1 MEFFLMSLE
10 SRFAHFSVR
19 RPGII
24 LAAVALFIA
33 ACVAV
38 IVTRGRVDSDVLNL
52 LPQRFDSV
60 RALKVYDREFSQARE
75 ITFALW
81 DEAHA
86 ADLDAFAEYF
96 GNALRREPWVVR
108 VLDRPPMD
116 EPEGASE
123 VQRLAVPLLLDQE
136 PAAFAQTLQRLAP
149 EAIAKRFAMK
159 RAEMEAGSPKAEM
172 ELTLDPLGIVAPT
185 LAPFSSSLSA
195 ENTRPM
201 ASPDGTLRVVVALSA
216 QTALDAESCRE
227 TLRKVE
233 DFKARV
239 LAGWTGGPAPQIL
252 VTGRTAYVGELSTGM
267 KHDVLATLLGS
278 LALVSGVFYAGFRR
292 VRPLLAI
299 LGVLVLCCLGAVA
312 AGILF
317 FQRLNLV
324 TIGLCSILV
333 GLGVDFGML
342 LYGAYQASRHCG
354 LDHHEATA
362 DSAQQLGRGILFG
375 ASTTAAAFLSLLLS
389 ESLGFAQLGVL
400 IGIGILLAAAL
411 MLTVFFVF
419 IGPGY
424 RPGGSDPLLIATQSY
439 LDRILARPKPVV
451 YAALALLLAAT
462 LFAIAP
468 VGKVR
473 FEANPQSLEPPNS
486 QAGFALR
493 KIKEKL
499 ISGKAEPVLAIVQ
512 GRDAADFH
520 AQWAAAQT
528 HWQTAKERG
537 EIAGFSTPAAFA
549 FAPQRT
555 DANLAALAGLDV
567 AASRRALQ
575 SALDANGFDAK
586 PFQSAFGLLNALE
599 ALRRGDHAPLDWR
612 GLLPPASSWRFVLD
626 RFLSSTPN
634 IGAAYITPNRT
645 ISSPEEQAALRRVLD
660 TPGVRP
666 WYTGW
671 SYVMADLVPWS
682 QGKLVELSAAMVL
695 FNILLLAFM
704 YRAVAPLAVLMLS
717 LGLSI
722 GAMIAGLK
730 WTGLPLNLFNV
741 LSFPL
746 VLGVGVDYGI
756 YVVLAVRQRDRA
768 RHVLASIVKPVLLS
782 GLTTIAGFGSLGWA
796 NHPALSSL
804 GLVCALGVA
813 CCLFSTLFFV
823 LPAYLWKGYR

>member
-1 MEFFLMSLE
+1 MSLE

-19 RPGII
+19 RPRVV

-33 ACVAV
+33 VCAAV
-38 IVTRGRVDSDVLNL
+38 IFLRGKVDSDVLNL
-52 LPQRFDSV
+52 LPQRFASV
-60 RALKVYDREFSQARE
+60 RALKVYNREFSQARE

-81 DEAHA
+81 DETHE

-96 GNALRREPWVVR
+96 GDALRKEPWVVR
-108 VLDRPPMD
+108 VLDRSPMD
-116 EPEGASE
+116 EPGGARE
-123 VQRLAVPLLLDQE
+123 MQRLAVPLLLDQE
-136 PAAFAQTLQRLAP
+136 PAGFGKTLQALAP
-149 EAIAKRFAMK
+149 DAITKRFALK

-172 ELTLDPLGIVAPT
+172 ELTFDPLGIVTPILT
-185 LAPFSSSLSA
+185 QFSSSFSA

-216 QTALDAESCRE
+216 ETALDEKACTE

-239 LAGWTGGPAPQIL
+239 LAGWTGGAAPRVL
-252 VTGRTAYVGELSTGM
+252 VTGRIAYVGELAGGM
-267 KHDVLATLLGS
+267 KQDMLATLAGS
-278 LALVSGVFYAGFRR
+278 LVLVSGVFLAGFRR
-292 VRPLLAI
+292 IRPLLAI
-299 LGVLVLCCLGAVA
+299 LGVLILCCLGAVA
-312 AGILF
+312 AGIVC
-317 FQRLNLV
+317 FQRLNLI

-342 LYGAYQASRHCG
+342 LYGSYQANRHCG
-354 LDHHEATA
+354 LDHPAATA
-362 DSAQQLGRGILFG
+362 DSAHRLGRGILFG

-411 MLTVFFVF
+411 MLTVFYVF
-419 IGPGY
+419 IGSGY
-424 RPGGSDPLLIATQSY
+424 QPGGRDP
-439 LDRILARPKPVV
+439 
-451 YAALALLLAAT
+451 LLAAT
-462 LFAIAP
+462 QSWLDHTLATPKPAAFGALAVLLAATVFAIAP

-486 QAGFALR
+486 HAGFALR

-512 GRDAADFH
+512 GSGTADFH
-520 AQWAAAQT
+520 AQWTAAQT
-528 HWQTAKERG
+528 HWQAAKDAG

-549 FAPQRT
+549 FSPERT
-555 DANLAALAGLDV
+555 AANLATLASLDT
-567 AASRRALQ
+567 AASRQALQ
-575 SALDANGFDAK
+575 TALDANGFDPE
-586 PFQSAFGLLNALE
+586 PFQNAFDVLNAME
-599 ALRRGDHAPLDWR
+599 TLRRGDRAPLDWR
-612 GLLPPASSWRFVLD
+612 SVLPEASSWRFILD

-645 ISSPEEQAALRRVLD
+645 IATPSEQAALRRVLD
-660 TPGVRP
+660 TPGIRP

-695 FNILLLAFM
+695 FNIVLLVFM

-730 WTGLPLNLFNV
+730 LTGLPLNLFNV

-756 YVVLAVRQRDRA
+756 YVVLAVRQSDGA
-768 RHVLASIVKPVLLS
+768 RRVPASIVKPVLLS

-813 CCLFSTLFFV
+813 CCLFSTLFFI